1 MLHILLTILKIIG
14 IILLAIIGLILLICL
29 CILFV
34 PIRYS
39 ARVKYNETN
48 NICVRVT
55 YLFRL
60 ISIKYSLIGK
70 DKKISIKIFGID
82 INRFKRKKKN
92 KKSGKK
98 SKGNDKKKNKSE
110 GQDLFDEIN
119 DEENS
124 VEIFEEVKEERYI
137 DKADED
143 LKKAAKENMKVQDD
157 DVLEE
162 ESEEDVNSKIQSSVR
177 KEKISLYQKIKN
189 KIISLKNKIIYR
201 FKSICGKIKK
211 AISKIKDFKEFIR
224 DEHTKRVF
232 VLVKGELVKFLKYI
246 RPRKV
251 KGYFNFGFDDPSTT
265 GKVLGLYYAIM
276 KKSPKKFKINPDF
289 ENKRLETDLYL
300 KGRIRLYYLV
310 YIILKIYFNKD
321 FKYVL
326 KHKNK

>member
-14 IILLAIIGLILLICL
+14 IILLAIIGLVLLICL
-29 CILFV
+29 CVLFV

-48 NICVRVT
+48 DICVRVT
-55 YLFRL
+55 YLLRL
-60 ISIKYSLIGK
+60 ISIKYAMIGK

-124 VEIFEEVKEERYI
+124 VDIFEEVKEERYI

-143 LKKAAKENMKVQDD
+143 LWKAAKENMKVQDD
-157 DVLEE
+157 DILEE
-162 ESEEDVNSKIQSSVR
+162 VSEEDVNSKIQSSVK
-177 KEKISLYQKIKN
+177 KEKISIYQKIKN
-189 KIISLKNKIIYR
+189 KIISIKNKIIYR
-201 FKSICGKIKK
+201 FKSICGKIRKT
-211 AISKIKDFKEFIR
+211 ISKIKDFKEFIN

-232 VLVKGELVKFLKYI
+232 VLVKGELFKLIKYI

-251 KGYFNFGFDDPSTT
+251 KGYLKFGFADPSTT
-265 GKVLGLYYAIM
+265 GKALGIYFAIM
-276 KKSPKKFKINPDF
+276 KKSPKKFSINPDF
-289 ENKRLETDLYL
+289 ENKIFETDLFL
-300 KGRIRLYYLV
+300 KGRIRLYYV
-310 YIILKIYFNKD
+310 IYILIKIYLNKD

-326 KHKNK
+326 KHKK